1 MLLRPRLN
9 WPFFAL
15 NVLYP
20 FLDAVFLF
28 CLLPGIIAAL
38 FGYYFIAGPMTLAVL
53 PLAVLNNLAMFYV
66 QRKTFRELRLRVR
79 RNTAGFLCYV
89 FFYQL
94 VMTPASVAGYVA
106 EFANLRKSWGTK

>member
-1 MLLRPRLN
+1 
-9 WPFFAL
+9 
-15 NVLYP
+15 
-20 FLDAVFLF
+20 
-28 CLLPGIIAAL
+28 
-38 FGYYFIAGPMTLAVL
+38 MTLAVL